1 MTDYFK
7 QEGMTSLRM
16 WIFEMATANLREN
29 PHKEKIARLRES
41 LKTYIKNLKS
51 YGSVEDE
58 IAAEALLKQL
68 SEKKQGYVKKE
79 EIGPLEM
86 KAWLIDLAIDEL
98 EKTPN
103 AEKLS
108 QLQVWMDVSTYAM
121 MNLNISLKTK
131 FIEQKKRIKNLL

>member
-1 MTDYFK
+1 MSYFQK
-7 QEGMTSLRM
+7 EGQTALRM
-16 WIFEMATANLREN
+16 WIFQLAITSLTEN
-29 PHKEKIARLRES
+29 PHKEKIERLRES
-41 LKTYIKNLKS
+41 LKTYLKNLKN

-58 IAAEALLKQL
+58 VTAEAFLKQL
-68 SEKKQGYVKKE
+68 SEKKRGYVKRQ
-79 EIGPLEM
+79 EIGPMEM
-86 KAWLIDLAIDEL
+86 KSWLIDLAIDEL

-131 FIEQKKRIKNLL
+131 FIEQKKRIKALL

>member
-1 MTDYFK
+1 MNYFNK
-7 QEGMTSLRM
+7 EGQTALRM
-16 WIFEMATANLREN
+16 WIFELAVAHLNEK
-29 PHKEKIARLRES
+29 PHKEKIERLRES
-41 LKTYIKNLKS
+41 LKTYLKNLRS
-51 YGSVEDE
+51 FGSVEDE
-58 IAAEALLKQL
+58 ITAEAFLKQL
-68 SEKKQGYVKKE
+68 SEKKHGYVKKG

-86 KAWLIDLAIDEL
+86 KSWLIDLAIDEL

-131 FIEQKKRIKNLL
+131 FIEQKKRIKAIL

>member
-68 SEKKQGYVKKE
+68 SEKKQGYVKKG
-79 EIGPLEM
+79 EIGTLEM
-86 KAWLIDLAIDEL
+86 KAWLIDLALDQL

-103 AEKLS
+103 KEKVD
-108 QLQVWMDVSTYAM
+108 QLKLWMDVSTFAM
-121 MNLNISLKTK
+121 MNLNATMKTK
-131 FIEQKKRIKNLL
+131 FINQKKRIKNLL